1 MNPKFPLYIVSKGR
15 WESRMTTKALH
26 AMGVPH
32 YIVVEESERE
42 KYAAVVPDS
51 ATLLTLDPQYQEDYD
66 PCDDLGS
73 SRSKGS
79 GAARNFAWEHS
90 IANGHDWHWVMDD
103 NIRAFA
109 RLNNNIKINVMSG
122 VFFVAMEDF
131 CLRYKNVAMA
141 GPNYDFFVPRK
152 SKKRPFTPNT
162 RIYSCNLI
170 RNDMP
175 YRWAG
180 RYNED
185 THLSL
190 RMLKAGWCTILFNAF
205 LQRKMTTLQMK
216 GGNTDDVYKDGTTAK
231 SQMIANL
238 HSDITKVVWRFN
250 RIHHHTDYS
259 GFRQRLQRVE
269 QIKGD
274 KVNNYGMELKQD
286 EKWAAMATHLS

>member
-15 WESRMTTKALH
+15 WESRMTSKALH

-32 YIVVEESERE
+32 HIVVEKSERE

-122 VFFVAMEDF
+122 VFFAVMEDF

-141 GPNYDFFVPRK
+141 GPHYDFFVPRK

-190 RMLKAGWCTILFNAF
+190 RMLKAGWCTSLFNAF
-205 LQRKMTTLQMK
+205 LQRKNTTLQMK

>member
-15 WESRMTTKALH
+15 WESRMTSKALH

-32 YIVVEESERE
+32 HIVVEESERE

-122 VFFVAMEDF
+122 VFFAVMEDF

-205 LQRKMTTLQMK
+205 LQRKNTTLQMK

>member
-122 VFFVAMEDF
+122 VFFTVMEDF

-205 LQRKMTTLQMK
+205 LQRKNTTLKMK

-238 HSDITKVVWRFN
+238 HSDITKVVWRFG

-286 EKWAAMATHLS
+286 EKWATMATHLS

>member
-15 WESRMTTKALH
+15 WESRMTSKALH

-32 YIVVEESERE
+32 HIVVEKSERE

-122 VFFVAMEDF
+122 VFFAVMEDF

-190 RMLKAGWCTILFNAF
+190 RMLKGGWCTILFNAF
-205 LQRKMTTLQMK
+205 LQRKNTTLQMK

>member
-15 WESRMTTKALH
+15 WESRMTSKALH

-32 YIVVEESERE
+32 HIAVEESERE

-122 VFFVAMEDF
+122 VFFAVMEDF

-205 LQRKMTTLQMK
+205 LQRKNTTLQMK

>member
-205 LQRKMTTLQMK
+205 LQRKNTTLKMK

-238 HSDITKVVWRFN
+238 HSDITKVVWRFG

>member
-15 WESRMTTKALH
+15 WEARMTSKALH

-32 YIVVEESERE
+32 HIVVEESERE

-122 VFFVAMEDF
+122 VFFAVMEDF

-205 LQRKMTTLQMK
+205 LQRKNTTLKMK

>member
-15 WESRMTTKALH
+15 WESRMTSKALH

-90 IANGHDWHWVMDD
+90 TANGHDWHWVMDD

-122 VFFVAMEDF
+122 VFFAVMEDF

-231 SQMIANL
+231 SQMIARL
-238 HSDITKVVWRFN
+238 HPDITKVVWRFG
-250 RIHHHTDYS
+250 RIHHYTDYS
-259 GFRQRLQRVE
+259 GFRQRLQRIK

-286 EKWAAMATHLS
+286 EKWATMATHLS